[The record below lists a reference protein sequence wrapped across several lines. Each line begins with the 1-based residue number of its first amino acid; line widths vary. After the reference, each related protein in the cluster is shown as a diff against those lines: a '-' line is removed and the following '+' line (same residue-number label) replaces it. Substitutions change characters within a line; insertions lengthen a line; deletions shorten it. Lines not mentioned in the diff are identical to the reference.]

1 MFKTV
6 FCNLKTAFRQTKF
19 HLNPMKT
26 IFSTLFLVVFSVVF
40 HAQNKWETAK
50 KTALENK
57 ELILLNF
64 SGSDWC
70 IPCIKLHKNIIETED
85 FKKLETENV
94 IVYLNADFPRNK
106 KNQLSAEL
114 KKENA
119 SLADQYNQK
128 GIFPYTLLL
137 NAEGK
142 VLKTW
147 EGLIPG
153 DALAFSK
160 EIREIKETQKQ

>member
-1 MFKTV
+1 
-6 FCNLKTAFRQTKF
+6 
-19 HLNPMKT
+19 MKT

-40 HAQNKWETAK
+40 HAQNRWEDAK
-50 KTALENK
+50 KIAAEKN

-94 IVYLNADFPRNK
+94 ILYINADFPRNK
-106 KNQLSAEL
+106 KNQLSPEL

-128 GIFPYTLLL
+128 GLFPYTLLL
-137 NAEGK
+137 NSEGK
-142 VLKTW
+142 VLKSW
-147 EGLIPG
+147 EGLPSEN
-153 DALAFSK
+153 ALVFSK
-160 EIREIKETQKQ
+160 EIREIKENQKQ

>member
-1 MFKTV
+1 
-6 FCNLKTAFRQTKF
+6 
-19 HLNPMKT
+19 MKT
-26 IFSTLFLVVFSVVF
+26 LFSAILMVVFAVGIQ
-40 HAQNKWETAK
+40 AQSRLENAK
-50 KTALENK
+50 KTASEKN

-70 IPCIKLHKNIIETED
+70 IPCIKLHKNIIETDE

-94 IVYLNADFPRNK
+94 VVYINADFPRNK

-128 GIFPYTLLL
+128 GLFPYTILL
-137 NAEGK
+137 NSEGEI
-142 VLKTW
+142 LKSW
-147 EGLIPG
+147 EGLPSEN
-153 DALAFSK
+153 ALAFSK
-160 EIREIKETQKQ
+160 EIRDIKDNQKP

>member
-1 MFKTV
+1 MRT
-6 FCNLKTAFRQTKF
+6 L
-19 HLNPMKT
+19 LLSLT
-26 IFSTLFLVVFSVVF
+26 IVMLSFSAK
-40 HAQNKWETAK
+40 AQNRFEDAK
-50 KTALENK
+50 KTATDKK

-94 IVYLNADFPRNK
+94 IIYLNADFPRNK
-106 KNQLSAEL
+106 KNQPSPQL

-128 GIFPYTLLL
+128 GLFPYTLLL
-137 NAEGK
+137 NSEGK
-142 VLKTW
+142 VLKSW
-147 EGLIPG
+147 EGLPSEN
-153 DALAFSK
+153 ALAFSK
-160 EIREIKETQKQ
+160 EIREIKENQKQ